1 MIVANSLSPLNL
13 LMLKIS
19 AVACCCMLANYC
31 FSQSAA
37 PADSSTKSS
46 TISAKPTERTIA
58 GPKPDIVIYP
68 NPAKNKVTVQV
79 KNFDPGM
86 AVVKV
91 LDTKGKLVREDSRL
105 LTNGTEDIVMFLML
119 KAGIYFILVAEQ
131 GKVARKKLVLF

>member
-1 MIVANSLSPLNL
+1 
-13 LMLKIS
+13 MLKIS
-19 AVACCCMLANYC
+19 AFACCCMLSYCC
-31 FSQSAA
+31 FSQSVA
-37 PADSSTKSS
+37 PADSSSQTPATKV
-46 TISAKPTERTIA
+46 KPIEKTIA
-58 GPKPDIVIYP
+58 GPKPDIAIYP

-79 KNFDPGM
+79 KNFAPGM

-119 KAGIYFILVAEQ
+119 KAGIYFILVAEP